1 MKDLKAF
8 VKDLSDD
15 KKLAQKVNKAKTA
28 KEVTDIAAD
37 NGYSFD
43 ENDLA
48 DVSGGF
54 LGPDF
59 EIQVHDLFNIQKIST
74 EIKQNVKGE
83 HNVAQNNGSTN
94 IMADFNK
101 K

>member
-54 LGPDF
+54 FGPDF
-59 EIQVHDLFNIQKIST
+59 DIQVHDLFNIQNIST